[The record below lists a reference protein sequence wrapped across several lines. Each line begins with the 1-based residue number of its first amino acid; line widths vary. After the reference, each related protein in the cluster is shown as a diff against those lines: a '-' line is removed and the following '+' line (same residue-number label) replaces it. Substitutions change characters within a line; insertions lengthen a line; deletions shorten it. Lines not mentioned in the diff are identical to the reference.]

1 MPRRSKYL
9 HPQPKQDV
17 VLYTPHPHQ
26 KEIVEDTHRFK
37 VVVCG
42 RRFGKTT
49 FAVNELFLAAASHQ
63 SPTGQPGIYWY
74 VGPTYRQAKMIAW
87 RMLEQILYSMPP
99 EVTVRKNE
107 AELMIE
113 LYNGARIEIKGADNE
128 DSLRGTY
135 IDGVVLD
142 EYAFMKRRV
151 FEKIIAPSLADHQGW
166 AIFIGTPYGYNHFH
180 EYYLRGQHAESGFK
194 DWKSWKFKSI
204 DNPYLKPEE
213 IQLARDTSDPA
224 VFAQEWEAD
233 FRMFKG
239 LIYKDFDPQVHV
251 KDFEVNPGWTFY
263 RAMDFGGSN
272 PTVCLWIGV
281 DYDDNIFVFD
291 EYYEPGR
298 SADFHAGVI
307 LARYPNLE
315 FRATFG
321 DPSAL
326 QEHID
331 YAHWQLY
338 VTPATRF
345 FTSEKGTSESWVK
358 AGINQVSTKLRQD
371 AVTKKPKLYIHARC
385 KETIKEIQAYE
396 WEELRT
402 GIPTDKPKKV
412 NDHCMDALR
421 YMVCSYG
428 GSHRR
433 EARKAYQPSN
443 SITGY

>member
-1 MPRRSKYL
+1 MPRRAKIL
-9 HPQPKQDV
+9 ERLEQPQALT
-17 VLYTPHPHQ
+17 LYTPHLHQ
-26 KEIVEDTHRFK
+26 EEIVKDTHRFK

-49 FAVNELFLAAASHQ
+49 FAINELFLAAASHQ
-63 SPTGQPGIYWY
+63 GDKPGIYWY

-87 RMLEQILYSMPP
+87 RMIEQIIYTLPP
-99 EVTVRKNE
+99 DVVTRKNE

-113 LYNGARIEIKGADNE
+113 LFNGSVIEIKGADNE

-135 IDGVVLD
+135 IDGVILD
-142 EYAFMKRRV
+142 EYAFMKSRV
-151 FEKIIAPSLADHQGW
+151 FEKIISPSLADHQGW
-166 AIFIGTPYGYNHFH
+166 AIFIGTPYGYNHFYD
-180 EYYLRGQHAESGFK
+180 YYLRGQGTHGS
-194 DWKSWKFKSI
+194 WRSWKFKSV
-204 DNPYLKPEE
+204 DNPFLKPEE

-233 FRMFKG
+233 FRQFKG
-239 LIYKDFDPQVHV
+239 LIYKDFDPKVHV
-251 KDFEVNPGWTFY
+251 LDFDINPGWTFY
-263 RAMDFGGSN
+263 RCMDFGGSN
-272 PTVCLWIGV
+272 PTVCLWVGV
-281 DYDDNIFVFD
+281 DYDDTLWVFD
-291 EYYEPGR
+291 EYHEAGR
-298 SADFHAGVI
+298 SADYHAGII
-307 LARYPNLE
+307 LARYPNYD

-331 YAHWQLY
+331 YAHWKLY
-338 VTPATRF
+338 ITPATRF

-358 AGINQVSTKLRQD
+358 AGINMLGTKLRQD
-371 AVTKKPKLYIHARC
+371 ASTKKPKIFIHPRC
-385 KETIKEIQAYE
+385 LFTIKEIQSYE

-428 GSHRR
+428 GVHRHEHQKR
-433 EARKAYQPSN
+433 YVPSN

>member
-9 HPQPKQDV
+9 EKLENPERKIQ
-17 VLYTPHPHQ
+17 LYTPHVHQ
-26 KEIVEDTHRFK
+26 REIVEDKHRFK

-49 FAVNELFLAAASHQ
+49 FAINELFLAAASH
-63 SPTGQPGIYWY
+63 TGSAPGIYWY

-87 RMLEQILYSMPP
+87 RMLEQICYNLPP
-99 EVTVRKNE
+99 EVIRRSNE
-107 AELMIE
+107 AELMKE
-113 LYNGARIEIKGADNE
+113 LYNGSVIEIKGADNE

-135 IDGVVLD
+135 IDGVIMD
-142 EYAFMKRRV
+142 EYAFMKARV

-180 EYYLRGQHAESGFK
+180 DYFIRGQGTHK
-194 DWKSWKFKSI
+194 DWKSWKFKSV
-204 DNPYLKPEE
+204 DNPFLKPEE
-213 IQLARDTSDPA
+213 IELARATSDPA

-239 LIYKDFDPQVHV
+239 LIYKDFDPNVHV
-251 KDFEVNPGWTFY
+251 KAFEINPGWTFY
-263 RAMDFGGSN
+263 RGMDFGGSN
-272 PTVCLWIGV
+272 PTVCLWLGV
-281 DYDDNIFVFD
+281 DYDDNLFMFD

-298 SADFHAGVI
+298 SADYHAGII

-331 YAHWQLY
+331 YARWKLY

-345 FTSEKGTSESWVK
+345 FTTEKGTSESWVK
-358 AGINQVSTKLRQD
+358 AGINQVATKLRQD
-371 AVTKKPKLYIHARC
+371 AATKAPKLFIHPRC
-385 KETIKEIQAYE
+385 KHTIKEIQSYE

-421 YMVCSYG
+421 YIVCSYG
-428 GSHRR
+428 GVHKKVQNRN
-433 EARKAYQPSN
+433 YTPNN